1 MQNLRLWLGRDLP
14 LDFYMMHSKNRCNQI
29 DFTFWKW
36 FFNRTNSKFT
46 ITNQVY
52 IREVPQL
59 PIFIMLQHLSI
70 PALFGDTY
78 YIYWSLKSIDDNII
92 FCNILWYF
100 TNALK
105 KVNIFFPERDEQGLR
120 WILQLRNCGPRQIG
134 KYCALAK
141 SRAGTSSTEWNVEI
155 EPKKLVIPLEPV
167 IEVKWIFNM
176 FSLCHVLK
184 VFLEILIL
192 AFWLGIDL

>member
-1 MQNLRLWLGRDLP
+1 MIIL
-14 LDFYMMHSKNRCNQI
+14 
-29 DFTFWKW
+29 
-36 FFNRTNSKFT
+36 FF
-46 ITNQVY
+46 V
-52 IREVPQL
+52 
-59 PIFIMLQHLSI
+59 
-70 PALFGDTY
+70 
-78 YIYWSLKSIDDNII
+78 IY
-92 FCNILWYF
+92 ILWYF

-105 KVNIFFPERDEQGLR
+105 KVNIFFSERDEQGLR

-167 IEVKWIFNM
+167 IEVKWIFTM

-184 VFLEILIL
+184 VFFRNIDFSILVGNRLVSLTLFSCSCFHCRYRFLPYNIYL
-192 AFWLGIDL
+192 TLY